1 MSGARLR
8 ETRLLPGN
16 RVLIG
21 CFSDNFLHNLNES
34 VYRQSP
40 NFQMESLK
48 SDYEKTRFIVE
59 HHVLEHTGNE
69 LLELIKD
76 AELMEEKRRS
86 KQTQV
91 SLLLDRRSIDLS
103 GAQEKEGHFHYK
115 NFLRASK

>member
-16 RVLIG
+16 RALINRL
-21 CFSDNFLHNLNES
+21 FLAYILQNFNES
-34 VYRQSP
+34 RSITY
-40 NFQMESLK
+40 FQMESLK

-91 SLLLDRRSIDLS
+91 RIAKSMLL
-103 GAQEKEGHFHYK
+103 
-115 NFLRASK
+115 

>member
-1 MSGARLR
+1 
-8 ETRLLPGN
+8 
-16 RVLIG
+16 
-21 CFSDNFLHNLNES
+21 
-34 VYRQSP
+34 
-40 NFQMESLK
+40 MESLK

-91 SLLLDRRSIDLS
+91 RTVS
-103 GAQEKEGHFHYK
+103 
-115 NFLRASK
+115 

>member
-1 MSGARLR
+1 
-8 ETRLLPGN
+8 
-16 RVLIG
+16 
-21 CFSDNFLHNLNES
+21 
-34 VYRQSP
+34 
-40 NFQMESLK
+40 MESLK

-91 SLLLDRRSIDLS
+91 RIVSSVLLRTGFMVPALMIENWINVLQ
-103 GAQEKEGHFHYK
+103 AF
-115 NFLRASK
+115 

>member
-1 MSGARLR
+1 
-8 ETRLLPGN
+8 
-16 RVLIG
+16 
-21 CFSDNFLHNLNES
+21 
-34 VYRQSP
+34 
-40 NFQMESLK
+40 MESLK

-91 SLLLDRRSIDLS
+91 LHIVSSVLLRTGFFKVSTHLW
-103 GAQEKEGHFHYK
+103 
-115 NFLRASK
+115 

>member
-1 MSGARLR
+1 M
-8 ETRLLPGN
+8 
-16 RVLIG
+16 
-21 CFSDNFLHNLNES
+21 
-34 VYRQSP
+34 Y
-40 NFQMESLK
+40 FQMESLK

-91 SLLLDRRSIDLS
+91 RIVSSMLLEQAFIKLSAINNFKSYYFRLFNTFAVVGVAGDLRIF
-103 GAQEKEGHFHYK
+103 GGF
-115 NFLRASK
+115 

>member
-1 MSGARLR
+1 MNQDQ
-8 ETRLLPGN
+8 LPM
-16 RVLIG
+16 
-21 CFSDNFLHNLNES
+21 
-34 VYRQSP
+34 Y
-40 NFQMESLK
+40 FQMESLK

-91 SLLLDRRSIDLS
+91 RIVS
-103 GAQEKEGHFHYK
+103 
-115 NFLRASK
+115 

>member
-91 SLLLDRRSIDLS
+91 RIVSSMLLEQAFIKHSAIN
-103 GAQEKEGHFHYK
+103 
-115 NFLRASK
+115 NFKSY

>member
-1 MSGARLR
+1 MI
-8 ETRLLPGN
+8 N
-16 RVLIG
+16 
-21 CFSDNFLHNLNES
+21 
-34 VYRQSP
+34 Y
-40 NFQMESLK
+40 FQMESLK

-91 SLLLDRRSIDLS
+91 VRIVSSVLLRT
-103 GAQEKEGHFHYK
+103 GF
-115 NFLRASK
+115 F